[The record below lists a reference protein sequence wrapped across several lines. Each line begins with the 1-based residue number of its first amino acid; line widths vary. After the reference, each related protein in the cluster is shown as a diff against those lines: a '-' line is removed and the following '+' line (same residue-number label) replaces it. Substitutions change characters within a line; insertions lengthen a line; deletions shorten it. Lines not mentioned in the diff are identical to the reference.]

1 MNFQMAVHISA
12 FQGLIDI
19 WIGQVK
25 IMNQLNTTFIDQL
38 YFGDFSSLFYIN
50 PKSVKSTKNGCELAL
65 LNDDILE

>member
-1 MNFQMAVHISA
+1 MNFQMAVHIST

-38 YFGDFSSLFYIN
+38 YLEIFHRCFTSIQSL
-50 PKSVKSTKNGCELAL
+50 
-65 LNDDILE
+65 